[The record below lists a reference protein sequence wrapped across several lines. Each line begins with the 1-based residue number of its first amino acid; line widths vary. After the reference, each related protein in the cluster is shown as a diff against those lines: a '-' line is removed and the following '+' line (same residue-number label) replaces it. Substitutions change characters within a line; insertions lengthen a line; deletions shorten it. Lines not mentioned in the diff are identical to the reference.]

1 MDKKENNPNPY
12 AQPTDTSV
20 TGTELHDV
28 YRRVQPEMRREK
40 PSADAIAA
48 AMEAVQRLAAEA
60 DVEDA
65 TADLTHDS
73 GTDSKLVACGICG
86 YQNRES
92 NKFCGMC
99 GSSVEN
105 TEEAPS
111 MASMRRRPRTRLFAI
126 LDSDTA
132 HAAELVTFTVLITAD
147 PARYNFRIGSQIA
160 RQIRRR
166 SLNISLGS

>member
-1 MDKKENNPNPY
+1 VDKKENNPNPY

-20 TGTELHDV
+20 TGTGLHDV

-105 TEEAPS
+105 TEKPPL
-111 MASMRRRPRTRLFAI
+111 MASTRRDEPTSAMALPPTMFP
-126 LDSDTA
+126 
-132 HAAELVTFTVLITAD
+132 E
-147 PARYNFRIGSQIA
+147 PE
-160 RQIRRR
+160 RQK
-166 SLNISLGS
+166 